1 AEARLEEVDRIGRE
15 AEDEAA
21 LLGGRLVQLLVPEQ
35 NYAAISLAAIE
46 VLRPTTVV
54 PTLEDDPAPAVAAL
68 RELLAP
74 RYAQLGAPLASDNF
88 EVGLE
93 VGTAVMQRV
102 RWQKAGTLIE
112 AAYAPAGPFTALVLV
127 RGAALESHRTHF
139 EALLQRL
146 RGLGRGELPP
156 LPTLDLAG
164 MPHPLELL
172 GAALDLRRLPWEVD
186 VETYRN
192 RVRILAPMLSEGLAT
207 PRVIVAATLTSL
219 HSEPCP
225 ILERPEPDSTRGYGL
240 PPRTLDRCQ
249 VCQGGRRRP
258 LAGEQC
264 PMRARAQNEATVT
277 DNPRTRARLTRSRLD
292 PMAEPAGARL
302 RIYSNSLFA
311 ARPQI
316 VLRVPADADP
326 ATMLVPRF
334 RSLTTGEE
342 LVVPT
347 ALLPGDELTLRPG
360 SDWQPERP
368 LHRQIWVDPPS
379 GEHLL
384 PARAWILRAASS
396 TLEVVDTLIMYAV
409 GPRFG
414 KARFADV
421 EDAAEF
427 EAAHFDSA
435 SFDEPEPDA
444 NLEPDHFAQAE
455 LGVQAPALRPGDNT
469 WLFSTLAS
477 DELES
482 LIGDYQLP
490 PEFDIDDFAAATTPV
505 SLELSWWTR
514 PPARFR
520 IRIPRKPA
528 VEQLLA
534 QGAASSLRRL
544 VDRVR
549 PAGVFPIIDFAV
561 EPILEIVDPEIA
573 RRSLG
578 VRGHDALEPGA
589 GLDQVVVAGQGEVV
603 DPEDRMAVYGVFDGT
618 PFDISLFNERQPLAD
633 PAHQVDDVA
642 REVDDEV
649 VRAQSRSQTDE
660 LILAE
665 LPTGVAGG
673 AGPGG
678 GGGLLVGEQ
687 PALGLLEG
695 EDRREVRADVAP
707 IAGPVGDVGVKP
719 LAVAHDLVRDLGHAA
734 RGVASGE
741 LAEQRAEVVAPRQQA
756 DQRRRELLDQRQAL
770 VEQVLGEFA
779 EALEAGVVQ
788 GLDLGRAQAEARGEG
803 LGPVAELV
811 EGTGGDAELGD
822 GPLEARGVDAVVH
835 GQWRAGLAG
844 RPRIERAVR
853 MSASSSAKSSG

>member
-1 AEARLEEVDRIGRE
+1 MAVEDRTRHDRLRSLLPRVYATDPREHALGVMLEVLGDSLRELDRYSERALRDRWLRTATAPRDYAQVLALGEDKGTPWLTQTRLRERLAAELATANAEVRRAREQVQAAVETRAPLALRAQLTLAVQDAVAIRRTAEARLEEVDRIGRE

-74 RYAQLGAPLASDNF
+74 RYGQLGAPLASDNF

-292 PMAEPAGARL
+292 PMAESAGARL

-435 SFDEPEPDA
+435 TFDEPEPDP

-549 PAGVFPIIDFAV
+549 PAGVFPVIDFAV

-573 RRSLG
+573 RRALG
-578 VRGHDALEPGA
+578 VRGHDVVEPDA
-589 GLDQVVVAGQGEVV
+589 GLDQITVAGQGEVV
-603 DPEDRMAVYGVFDGT
+603 EPEDRIAVYGIFDGT
-618 PFDISLFNERQPLAD
+618 PFGISLFNERGLQPAAFDRTVFDSALLQDFSPEIAELDESYFEYALLAD
-633 PAHQVDDVA
+633 YNKGRFGQISFGQA
-642 REVDDEV
+642 R
-649 VRAQSRSQTDE
+649 
-660 LILAE
+660 
-665 LPTGVAGG
+665 
-673 AGPGG
+673 
-678 GGGLLVGEQ
+678 
-687 PALGLLEG
+687 
-695 EDRREVRADVAP
+695 
-707 IAGPVGDVGVKP
+707 
-719 LAVAHDLVRDLGHAA
+719 
-734 RGVASGE
+734 
-741 LAEQRAEVVAPRQQA
+741 
-756 DQRRRELLDQRQAL
+756 
-770 VEQVLGEFA
+770 FA
-779 EALEAGVVQ
+779 
-788 GLDLGRAQAEARGEG
+788 
-803 LGPVAELV
+803 
-811 EGTGGDAELGD
+811 
-822 GPLEARGVDAVVH
+822 
-835 GQWRAGLAG
+835 
-844 RPRIERAVR
+844 
-853 MSASSSAKSSG
+853 